1 MEKNDLGFILGILGR
16 IHSGCAIHGISF
28 QYGFQDNYR
37 MNRLEQSLVYLRQY
51 LAARRATPWI
61 VHASMTDRAVDS
73 LQDLDGIAGD
83 WNTRRP
89 YGYYYYPQ
97 STTE

>member
-1 MEKNDLGFILGILGR
+1 
-16 IHSGCAIHGISF
+16 
-28 QYGFQDNYR
+28 

-61 VHASMTDRAVDS
+61 VDQHHSIEDRARWC

-83 WNTRRP
+83 WNTNRS
-89 YGYYYYPQ
+89 YCYYYLQ
-97 STTE
+97 STTTE